1 LYSNLYIRALTIL
14 VSIVSVVAIPQS
26 SRADVTFDHSI
37 LGYKI
42 NIFGTITQ
50 ADAAQISARESD
62 FDHGGWQPQVL
73 LNSTGGDLD
82 AAMEI
87 GRIIRR
93 NNARAFVEPGAK
105 CFSSCSLIYIAGVFR
120 GVSGT
125 GVVGLHR
132 PYFASSPQ
140 SRQTIEREA
149 PLMLQGVQKYVHEM
163 GVQDAFY
170 QVMAN
175 TEPSNMKL
183 YGLKLFGHREIES
196 LVPMLDPTYD
206 EIETSYDA
214 REHGISTMEMR
225 SRKADADSRCSV
237 LDIDAYKCSFP
248 IEWGLSE
255 GVFDERWALTKSKCF
270 PSGEDK
276 EREQKILDLVKTK
289 DLRDH
294 PIKLKR
300 EACVRDVMLA
310 R

>member
-1 LYSNLYIRALTIL
+1 MLAI
-14 VSIVSVVAIPQS
+14 IVSVVAIPQS
-26 SRADVTFDHSI
+26 SRADVTFEHSI

-42 NIFGTITQ
+42 NIFGTITR
-50 ADAAQISARESD
+50 ADAAQISGHEAD
-62 FDHGGWQPQVL
+62 FDHGGFPPQVL

-93 NNARAFVEPGAK
+93 NNARAFVDSGAK

-120 GVSGT
+120 GVSLS

-140 SRQTIEREA
+140 SRLTIEREA
-149 PLMLQGVQKYVHEM
+149 PLMLQSVQKYVHEM

-183 YGLKLFGHREIES
+183 YGLKSYGHRDIES
-196 LVPMLDPTYD
+196 LVPTLDPTYD
-206 EIETSYDA
+206 EIETAYDA
-214 REHGISTMEMR
+214 RYYGISTMEMR
-225 SRKADADSRCSV
+225 LRKTDADSRCSV
-237 LDIDAYKCSFP
+237 LDVDEYKCRFP

-255 GVFDERWALTKSKCF
+255 PVFNERWALTKSKCF

-294 PIKLKR
+294 PIRLKR

>member
-1 LYSNLYIRALTIL
+1 MYSSFHVRALTMLAI
-14 VSIVSVVAIPQS
+14 IVSVCAIPQS
-26 SRADVTFDHSI
+26 SHADVTFEEHDA
-37 LGYKI
+37 LFGYKI
-42 NIFGTITQ
+42 NIFGTITK
-50 ADAAQISARESD
+50 ADAMQIGGHETS
-62 FDHGGWQPQVL
+62 FDHGISQLTVF

-93 NNARAFVEPGAK
+93 NNASVVVDHGSK
-105 CFSSCSLIYIAGVFR
+105 CYSSCSLIYIAGVSR
-120 GVSGT
+120 GVSGA

-149 PLMLQGVQKYVHEM
+149 PLMLKSVQDYVHEM

-183 YGLKLFGHREIES
+183 YGHKLYGYREIEN
-196 LVPMLDPTYD
+196 LVPELDPTHD

-214 REHGISTMEMR
+214 REHGISTIEMR
-225 SRKADADSRCSV
+225 LRKSDAESHCGMG
-237 LDIDAYKCSFP
+237 DIMNCKWP
-248 IEWGLSE
+248 LEWGLSE
-255 GVFDERWALTKSKCF
+255 RVFNERWALARSKCW
-270 PSGEDK
+270 PDRERDK
-276 EREQKILDLVKTK
+276 KILDLVKTK
-289 DLRDH
+289 ELRDH
-294 PIKLKR
+294 PINLKR
-300 EACVRDVMLA
+300 EACVRDIMLG

>member
-1 LYSNLYIRALTIL
+1 MYSIFHVRALMMLAI
-14 VSIVSVVAIPQS
+14 IVSLGAIPQS
-26 SRADVTFDHSI
+26 SRADVTFEPSI

-42 NIFGTITQ
+42 NIFGTITK
-50 ADAAQISARESD
+50 ADAARISARETD
-62 FDHGGWQPQVL
+62 FDHGGWPPQVL

-120 GVSGT
+120 GVSLS

-149 PLMLQGVQKYVHEM
+149 PLMLQSVQIYVHEM

-183 YGLKLFGHREIES
+183 YGLKLYGHREIES
-196 LVPMLDPTYD
+196 LVPNLDPTYD
-206 EIETSYDA
+206 EIETAYDA
-214 REHGISTMEMR
+214 REHGISTMEIR
-225 SRKADADSRCSV
+225 QRKIDVESHCTPLA
-237 LDIDAYKCSFP
+237 LDFENCDWP

-255 GVFDERWALTKSKCF
+255 RVFKERWALTRSKCF

-276 EREQKILDLVKTK
+276 EREQKILDVVKTK
-289 DLRDH
+289 ELRDH
-294 PIKLKR
+294 PIRLKR
-300 EACVRDVMLA
+300 EACVRDTMLG